1 MKLLYYAETWRKLWV
16 DGSIGLKEKLQ
27 NLIFPNGL
35 VYDKEKGAFRT
46 PDLNYIIAEIARHT
60 GDFATIKKGLS
71 SFFEPKSLSAEKE
84 GFEPSVR
91 FPVRMFSK
99 HVLSASQASLRISCF
114 FRRFTNL
121 RVQMYCF
128 F

>member
-1 MKLLYYAETWRKLWV
+1 MLNEASILCRNLRKIWV

-60 GDFATIKKGLS
+60 GDFGIIKKGLS
-71 SFFEPKSLSAEKE
+71 SLFESKSLSADWT
-84 GFEPSVR
+84 GLEPAT
-91 FPVRMFSK
+91 
-99 HVLSASQASLRISCF
+99 SAVTGRHSNQLNYQS
-114 FRRFTNL
+114 FTNFSI
-121 RVQMYCF
+121 RMTKV
-128 F
+128 